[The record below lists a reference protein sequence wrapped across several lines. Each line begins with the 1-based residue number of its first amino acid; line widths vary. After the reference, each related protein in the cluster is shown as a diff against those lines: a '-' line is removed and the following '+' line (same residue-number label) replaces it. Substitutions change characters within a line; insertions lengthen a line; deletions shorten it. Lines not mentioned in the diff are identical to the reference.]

1 MSFSQYL
8 DDLKAEKFVDLLCF
22 TSLEDTTSIITIVLK
37 KMHEKLNEMYSEQ
50 MAQYLIHN
58 DELEKNFKKKKNN
71 SQNLNNS
78 NTGKKKKKGLK
89 KSKNNQTSNGN
100 S

>member
-1 MSFSQYL
+1 
-8 DDLKAEKFVDLLCF
+8 
-22 TSLEDTTSIITIVLK
+22 
-37 KMHEKLNEMYSEQ
+37 MHEKLNEMYSEQ

-100 S
+100 SQHPIKETTFAEEVSLMH